1 MTPRLQT
8 HNLCHSFGGL
18 AVTQNVTLSLPQGA
32 RTALIGPNGA
42 GKTTLVNLLSG
53 AIRPRSGDIQLDGR
67 SIVQLPQYA
76 RVRSG
81 IVRTFQISR
90 LFKDLTVAENVKV
103 AVLQRLRASMQWW
116 PSPARSARVH
126 DEVHETLGMLGLQPY
141 ANRVVGRLALGE
153 QRLAEIALALAMRP
167 EVLLLDEPGAGVPQG
182 EGGRIMSA
190 IESLPKDLSVLLIEH
205 DMDLVFRFAS
215 HIIVLVAGAVMVE
228 GSPQEVA
235 ANEQVKQIYFGRDGH
250 HAQHPH

>member
-53 AIRPRSGDIQLDGR
+53 AMRPQSGDIRLDGR

-90 LFKDLTVAENVKV
+90 LFKDLTVAENVRV

-116 PSPARSARVH
+116 PSSARSARVR
-126 DEVHETLGMLGLQPY
+126 DEVHETLGMLGLHPY
-141 ANRVVGRLALGE
+141 ANRVVGHLALGE
-153 QRLAEIALALAMRP
+153 QRLAEIALALAMKP
-167 EVLLLDEPGAGVPQG
+167 QVLLLDEI
-182 EGGRIMSA
+182 GRA
-190 IESLPKDLSVLLIEH
+190 HV
-205 DMDLVFRFAS
+205 
-215 HIIVLVAGAVMVE
+215 
-228 GSPQEVA
+228 
-235 ANEQVKQIYFGRDGH
+235 
-250 HAQHPH
+250 

>member
-1 MTPRLQT
+1 
-8 HNLCHSFGGL
+8 
-18 AVTQNVTLSLPQGA
+18 
-32 RTALIGPNGA
+32 LIGPNGA

-53 AIRPRSGDIQLDGR
+53 ALRPQSGDILLDGR

-90 LFKDLTVAENVKV
+90 LFKDLTVEENVEI
-103 AVLQRLRASMQWW
+103 AVLHRHRASMQWW
-116 PSPARSARVH
+116 PSRTRSAQVRE
-126 DEVHETLGMLGLQPY
+126 EVHETLGMLGLQPF
-141 ANRVVGRLALGE
+141 AHRVVGQLALGE

-167 EVLLLDEPGAGVPQG
+167 DVLLLDEPGAGVPQG
-182 EGGRIMSA
+182 EGGRIMDA
-190 IESLPKDLSVLLIEH
+190 VESLPKDLSVLLIEH

-215 HIIVLVAGAVMVE
+215 HIVVLVAGAVMVE

-235 ANEQVKQIYFGRDGH
+235 ANEQVRQIYFGRDGH
-250 HAQHPH
+250 A

>member
-1 MTPRLQT
+1 MTYRLQT
-8 HNLCHSFGGL
+8 QNLCHAFGGL
-18 AVTQNVTLSLPQGA
+18 AVTQNVSLNLAKGA

-53 AIRPRSGDIQLDGR
+53 TQRPQSGDILLDGR

-76 RVRSG
+76 RVRKG

-90 LFKDLTVAENVKV
+90 LFKELTVEENVKV
-103 AVLQRLRASMQWW
+103 AVLQRHRASMQWW
-116 PSPARSARVH
+116 PSSARSAQVRE
-126 DEVHETLGMLGLQPY
+126 EVYETLGLLSLQPF
-141 ANRVVGRLALGE
+141 ANRVVGQLALGE

-182 EGGRIMSA
+182 EGGRIMDA
-190 IESLPKDLSVLLIEH
+190 VESLPKDLSVLLIEH

-215 HIIVLVAGAVMVE
+215 HIIVLVAGAVLVE

-250 HAQHPH
+250 A